1 MPLPGSNVRTSAGTS
16 VSISAT
22 LPTAYTE
29 AAYLAVTDAVK
40 IGLVSEVGEFGR
52 TYQDVTFNPLETRG
66 TVHRKGSYDEGQL
79 PLQIAR
85 DVSDE
90 GQQLLVE
97 ASQSDDLYTI
107 ILTLQDG
114 TRQFYTGQ
122 VYTSVTNVG
131 NVNSIT
137 MRNATIQL
145 ESGSG
150 IEVQPVAT
158 P

>member
-1 MPLPGSNVRTSAGTS
+1 MALPGSNAKTSAGTKI
-16 VSISAT
+16 SISAT
-22 LPTAYTE
+22 LPTAYTKIAYE
-29 AAYLAVTDAVK
+29 AVIDWQKV
-40 IGLVSEVGEFGR
+40 GLVSEVGEFGK

-66 TVHRKGSYDEGQL
+66 TIHRKGSYDEGQL

-85 DVSDE
+85 DASDG
-90 GQQLLVE
+90 GQLILVE
-97 ASQSDDLYTI
+97 ASDSDDLYSVK
-107 ILTLQDG
+107 LELQDG
-114 TRQFYTGQ
+114 TIQYFTGL

-137 MRNATIQL
+137 MRNSTIQL

-150 IEVQPVAT
+150 IEVLPT

>member
-1 MPLPGSNVRTSAGTS
+1 MALPGVNIRTSAGSS

-22 LPTAYTE
+22 LPTAYTAVAYAT
-29 AAYLAVTDAVK
+29 AATGAVK
-40 IGLVSEVGEFGR
+40 IGLISEVGEFGR

-66 TVHRKGSYDEGQL
+66 TAHRKGSYDEGQL
-79 PLQIAR
+79 ALQIAR
-85 DVSDE
+85 DPTDP
-90 GQQLLVE
+90 GQEILVE

-107 ILTLQDG
+107 IVTLQDG
-114 TRQFYTGQ
+114 TKQYYTGQ

-131 NVNSIT
+131 NVNAIT

-150 IEVQPVAT
+150 VEVLPT